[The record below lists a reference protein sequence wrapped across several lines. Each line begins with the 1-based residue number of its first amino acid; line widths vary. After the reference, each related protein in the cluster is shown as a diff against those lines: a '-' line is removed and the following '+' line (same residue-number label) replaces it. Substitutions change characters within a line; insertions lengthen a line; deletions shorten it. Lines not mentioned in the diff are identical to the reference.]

1 MCMGSSNF
9 GASRVACRDAEE
21 AVQEDGKD
29 VSAAEVEAQALPE
42 DMESEGH
49 VDATGILQEEI
60 KLSMDSV
67 PQSPVR

>member
-1 MCMGSSNF
+1 MCMGSSSF
-9 GASRVACRDAEE
+9 GVPRVACRDT

-29 VSAAEVEAQALPE
+29 VSTAEVEAQALPE
-42 DMESEGH
+42 DMEGEGH
-49 VDATGILQEEI
+49 VDATGLPQEEI